1 MGISFGENSDFR
13 NFERRFGET
22 GSGNTGSGK
31 TRSGRSQSGNGGSR
45 LHEQELSRGRNR
57 ANLSPESGQVN
68 RPAGIVTKPEQKKKE
83 SEKTES

>member
-13 NFERRFGET
+13 NVERRFGET

-31 TRSGRSQSGNGGSR
+31 NKIRPLAKWNGGSG

-57 ANLSPESGQVN
+57 ANLSPESERVN
-68 RPAGIVTKPEQKKKE
+68 RPAGIVTKPEQKKTE